1 MANRQKTDDGSR
13 TVGVGGNSGA
23 RLREHMEKIEKLAA
37 EKADIQSDIKDIF
50 TVAKGEGFDPK
61 IMRIIIRRRA
71 MDAAVRMEQDALVD
85 TYSRAVGTPSP
96 ADAETEDD
104 E

>member
-1 MANRQKTDDGSR
+1 MPRQKKDEEGTKTFGA
-13 TVGVGGNSGA
+13 GGNSA
-23 RLREHMEKIEKLAA
+23 AELKAHIEAIEKLN
-37 EKADIQSDIKDIF
+37 EDKADIASDIRDRF
-50 TVAKGEGFDPK
+50 TIAKTQGFDPK

-71 MDAAVRMEQDALVD
+71 MEAAVRMEQDALVD

-96 ADAETEDD
+96 ADAEAD